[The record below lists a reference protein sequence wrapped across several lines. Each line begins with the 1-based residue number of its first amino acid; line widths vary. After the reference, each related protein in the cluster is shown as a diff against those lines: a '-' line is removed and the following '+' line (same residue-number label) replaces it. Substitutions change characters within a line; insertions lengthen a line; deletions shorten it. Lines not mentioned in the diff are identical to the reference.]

1 MNNNIDTSFD
11 TIKDTFTAPFTM
23 TAEKTKEATSR
34 VAEFIQYNNSS
45 LFIGLLIVIL
55 ICAIVA
61 YTLYYLITTKLFL
74 NVKQVADKTKIP
86 ILGTSYSTFDF
97 TINKTGNGDRRTYT
111 FWIYIHDM
119 TKNSGN
125 YKHVL
130 SLNSGSDK
138 DIRNASPLIFLD
150 TTNNRLYIRLSRTNK
165 DYSGSADYTNISDLK
180 NLADGVALD
189 RFMTQGIVIPYVPL
203 QRWVHIGIVCNAN
216 SYKNYIYTYVDGD
229 LVNTSSTD
237 ENDRYI
243 TVPAG
248 STNRAKDYRNL
259 DINVSGILRIG
270 GDGNDFYGFSGLVSK
285 FTTFNYELNQKDI
298 YQEYN
303 DGPIGSMFAKLGL
316 GLYGI
321 QSPIY
326 KIQ

>member
-86 ILGTSYSTFDF
+86 ILGTSYNTFDF

-119 TKNSGN
+119 NKNTGN

-130 SLNSGSDK
+130 SLNNGTDT
-138 DIRNASPLIFLD
+138 DIRNASPFIFLD
-150 TTNNRLYIRLSRTNK
+150 KTNNRLYIRLSRTKK
-165 DYSGSADYTNISDLK
+165 DYTDQDTQIKDLK
-180 NLADGVALD
+180 TLGEGENLDK
-189 RFMTQGIVIPYVPL
+189 FMEQGIIIPYVPL

-237 ENDRYI
+237 ERDRYI
-243 TVPAG
+243 NNATI
-248 STNRAKDYRNL
+248 NKDYRNL

-270 GDGNDFYGFSGLVSK
+270 GDGNEYYGFSGLVSK

>member
-119 TKNSGN
+119 TKNNGN

-130 SLNSGSDK
+130 SLNSGTDI
-138 DIRNASPLIFLD
+138 DIRNASPFIFLD
-150 TTNNRLYIRLSRTNK
+150 EKNNRLYIRLSRTNK
-165 DYSGSADYTNISDLK
+165 DYSSDVNYTNIRDLRT
-180 NLADGVALD
+180 LSEGTLD
-189 RFMTQGIVIPYVPL
+189 NFMTQGIVIPYVPL

-237 ENDRYI
+237 EKDRYI
-243 TVPAG
+243 NNATR
-248 STNRAKDYRNL
+248 NKDYRNL

-270 GDGNDFYGFSGLVSK
+270 GDGNEYYGFSGLVSK